1 MGTRQPAFDP
11 SVTPPSGDGQQPTPA
26 GTGTALDDVD
36 LDAFTRELE
45 AIAADARADMG
56 EADLQHLRK
65 IELIGRVAGVLGL
78 ATAFLAPNPVS
89 VFGLSFARFVRW
101 TGVAHPVVHKG
112 YEGLEATPHA
122 RTSKGFA
129 KGWRRALDWFDWID
143 PAAWQEE
150 HNIQHHYRLNEEAD
164 PDLVE
169 RNLSWLRE
177 SSMPKWLRRALVP
190 FMAMTWK
197 FVYYAPSTLE
207 ALARAE
213 ARRGSRA
220 RPNTAET
227 LRTRWSKDGKW
238 SFLPSINRRLWLRS
252 WGPYFLVMFVLL
264 PLLFTSLG
272 PWAVASVLIN
282 SLLAEALTNVHS
294 FVTIVP
300 NHVGEDLYRFEG
312 RTRGRGEFYLR
323 QIVGSTNYPCGRD
336 SIDIVYGWLNY
347 QIEHHLWPD
356 LSLLQYCK
364 IQPKVRAVCERYG
377 VPYVQEPMWTRVRKT
392 VDVMVGDASMPVL
405 DTGALFEARD

>member
-1 MGTRQPAFDP
+1 MGPRP
-11 SVTPPSGDGQQPTPA
+11 SALDARAVPPSGDAGATTDTPLE
-26 GTGTALDDVD
+26 GVD

-45 AIAADARADMG
+45 AIVAEARADTG
-56 EADLQHLRK
+56 EADLHHLRK
-65 IELIGRVAGVLGL
+65 IERIGRIAGLIGL
-78 ATAFLAPNPVS
+78 ATAFIAPNPLS
-89 VFGLSFARFVRW
+89 VFALSFARFVRW

-112 YEGLEATPHA
+112 YEGLEGTPHA
-122 RTSKGFA
+122 RTSGGFA
-129 KGWRRALDWFDWID
+129 KGWRRVIDWFDWID

-177 SSMPKWLRRALVP
+177 SAMPKWLRRALVP
-190 FMAMTWK
+190 FMAMSWK

-213 ARRGSRA
+213 ARRGSKEPA
-220 RPNTAET
+220 TAPDP
-227 LRTRWSKDGKW
+227 LRTRWSKAGKW
-238 SFLPSINRRLWLRS
+238 SFLPSVNRRLWLRS
-252 WGPYFLVMFVLL
+252 WGPYFLGMFVVL
-264 PLLFTSLG
+264 PLLFTPLG
-272 PWAVASVLIN
+272 AWAVASVLIN

-294 FVTIVP
+294 FLAIVP
-300 NHVGEDLYRFEG
+300 NHAGEDLYRFEG

-323 QIVGSTNYPCGRD
+323 QILGSTNYPCGRD
-336 SIDIVYGWLNY
+336 SIDIFYGWLNY

-356 LSLLQYCK
+356 LSLLQYRK
-364 IQPKVRAVCERYG
+364 IQPKVREVCERYG

-405 DTGALFEARD
+405 DTGALVRARG

>member
-1 MGTRQPAFDP
+1 MGTRHSALDPRPA
-11 SVTPPSGDGQQPTPA
+11 SVSGDSVRTHVGSGTP
-26 GTGTALDDVD
+26 LDDVD
-36 LDAFTRELE
+36 LDAFVRELE
-45 AIAADARADMG
+45 AIAAEAREDMG
-56 EADLQHLRK
+56 EADLDHLRK
-65 IELIGRVAGVLGL
+65 IERIGRVAGIIGL
-78 ATAFLAPNPVS
+78 ATAFIAPNPVS
-89 VFGLSFARFVRW
+89 VLGLSFSRFVRW

-112 YEGLEATPHA
+112 YEGLEATPPT
-122 RTSKGFA
+122 RTAGGFA
-129 KGWRRALDWFDWID
+129 KGWRRVLDWFDWID

-164 PDLVE
+164 PDLVQ

-177 SSMPKWLRRALVP
+177 SSMPTWLRRALVP
-190 FMAMTWK
+190 FMAMSWK

-213 ARRGSRA
+213 ERRSSRKA
-220 RPNTAET
+220 TDAAET
-227 LRTRWSKDGKW
+227 LRTRWSKAGKW
-238 SFLPSINRRLWLRS
+238 SFLPSINRRLWLRC
-252 WGPYFLVMFVLL
+252 WGPYVLVMFVLL
-264 PLLFTSLG
+264 PLLFTPLG

-282 SLLAEALTNVHS
+282 SLLAEALTNIHS
-294 FVTIVP
+294 FLTIVP

-336 SIDIVYGWLNY
+336 SIDILYGWLNY

-356 LSLLQYCK
+356 LSLLQYRK

-377 VPYVQEPMWTRVRKT
+377 VPYVQEPLRTRVRKT
-392 VDVMVGDASMPVL
+392 VDVMVGDASMAML
-405 DTGALFEARD
+405 DTGALFRGPA